1 VNAAAPALSVRA
13 LGIGAGGR
21 HLLQHCD
28 FDLHRGEFLAIL
40 GRNGC
45 GKSLTLHTLAGL
57 RPPQSGT
64 VTLAGADLAR
74 LKRREV
80 ALQLGLLPQDREESL
95 PLNVL
100 ESTLIGRHPH
110 LRAWQQ
116 SGAEDELRARSAL
129 ADFGLDACA
138 HRLLATLSGGEQRRA
153 AMAMLLTQAPGVY
166 LLDEPTNHL
175 DPHQQL
181 QVMDVFRDQ
190 CTRGAA
196 VIATLHDPA
205 LADRYADRVLLLFG
219 DGRWR
224 LGPAAEVLNAAEL
237 GALYLTPF
245 NELGTPGR
253 RAFVAA

>member
-1 VNAAAPALSVRA
+1 MRNLS
-13 LGIGAGGR
+13 IGAGTR
-21 HLLQHCD
+21 TLLQDCC
-28 FDLHRGEFLAIL
+28 FELHAGEFLAIL

-57 RPPQSGT
+57 RAPQAGQ
-64 VTLAGADLAR
+64 VWLAGTEMSQL
-74 LKRREV
+74 RRRDV

-100 ESTLIGRHPH
+100 ESALIGRHPH

-129 ADFGLDACA
+129 ANFGLDDCA

-181 QVMDVFRDQ
+181 QVMEVFRDQ
-190 CTRGAA
+190 RSRGAS

-205 LADRYADRVLLLFG
+205 LADRYADRVLLMFG

-224 LGPAAEVLNAAEL
+224 LGPTAEVLNAAEL